1 MGFSRPRY
9 NQKARSHRSNQQ
21 TPNELNQNQDGTP
34 TDSINPPST
43 EKMSKKKQKRFE
55 SYLAKKL
62 KKDQHHQLL
71 KEIEE
76 SQSTVLDPSALV
88 STANLNSAS
97 VARTQ
102 REIKEVEAKIELRKR
117 ERAQLIISNRKR
129 KHQTFHSDDENQ
141 EEDDEKY
148 QVKKNHNWKPTQN
161 STDLIIP
168 NSFSGALTIE
178 PNEFTKNSGP
188 PKPSTS
194 DHSQSTALLTKPTL
208 GSALAPN
215 AVTRVVSKRKPK
227 TVGWKNSK
235 RRADVDQIESDE
247 DSFNSSDSAYDS
259 SSDEEKTSSKSS
271 HQPDL
276 PEEEEEWTGCQFEVE
291 NEDVESLDEEMERS
305 GSKEQQERVKGSFRD
320 WANAQLL
327 QVDNNQSEEPTLNQD
342 VDPSST
348 PIAIPTN
355 PRPQRSDTKC
365 GPLGAP
371 LDLPETDLFLHQK
384 TINVPLTRSE
394 DIKASR
400 SLLPI
405 FAEEH
410 TVMDAIRRHP
420 VVVIC
425 GETGSGKTTQLPQ
438 FLYEAGWG
446 REDGDNPGMIGI
458 TQPRR
463 VAAVSMASRVEN
475 EMGLKGKG
483 VVAFQI
489 RYEATTEHQTRLKF
503 MTDGVLLRELAAD
516 FLLSKYSVIIVD
528 EAHERS
534 VNTDVLIGVLSR
546 IVRLRLKMWREQ
558 FNKPNETGKSNQ
570 VKPLRLIIMSAT
582 LRVTDFTLNT
592 TLFSEPPP
600 VITIAARQF
609 PVAVHF
615 NRKTNGDYITES
627 YKKAS
632 KIHTRLPPGGILIF
646 LTGQLEIMNLCKKL
660 SNKYGKKSIEERK
673 KGQSKS
679 FIKLDSRRSYTTL
692 KDVEAPIVGESE
704 LNTDTVEVE
713 DIQLGKDTHDLA
725 ADVDEGHEAEEDP
738 EALDT
743 EDEDDMEENDLDLME
758 DSDVPMY
765 ILPLYSLLPTDEQMK
780 VFEDPPEDSRL
791 VVIATNVAETSLT
804 IPNIRY
810 VIDSGRAKERH
821 YDLSS
826 GIQSFEIDWISKASA
841 SQRSGRAGRTGPGHC
856 YRLYSSAVYENYFQD
871 YSKPEIQRMPIDG
884 IVLQMK
890 SMNID
895 TVTNFPFP
903 TPPDR
908 YSLRKAEVGLAHLG
922 ALTFQKGFD
931 HWCLDGEK
939 VMEARIT
946 ELGRI
951 MAQYPLTPRF
961 ARMLVSGSQHGC
973 LPYVI
978 ALVSILSVGDPFL
991 HEDVITGDD
1000 GGSDEEQLGAE
1011 IHEMTSEE
1019 LKLKEIRKSKRKRF
1033 YQIQQQYSK
1042 LGGGMS
1048 DLFKSLSVVGAY
1060 EFNKTG
1066 SSEFCEEN
1074 FLRLKAME
1082 EIHKLRKQIT
1092 KIVQKNHVGEGLVE
1106 YLSDLRPPNELQL
1119 KVLRQLITASF
1130 IDQVAIKASLLP
1142 NSSSTSNKTNQNKNH
1157 LIAYRTI
1164 GIKEEVFIH
1173 PSSILFT
1180 SSSIN
1185 SPEFIVFQELIKTKN
1200 RIWIKGITKVNQ
1212 AWLPVIGK
1220 SLCTFKSLEGI
1231 KPLKKV
1237 EDQSF
1242 HEVSKDE
1249 NQRVC
1254 FVQPRF
1260 GGPGLDFE
1268 LNPIEVIQ
1276 KKVGNR
1282 WVFV

>member
-1 MGFSRPRY
+1 M
-9 NQKARSHRSNQQ
+9 NDN
-21 TPNELNQNQDGTP
+21 
-34 TDSINPPST
+34 
-43 EKMSKKKQKRFE
+43 
-55 SYLAKKL
+55 
-62 KKDQHHQLL
+62 
-71 KEIEE
+71 
-76 SQSTVLDPSALV
+76 V
-88 STANLNSAS
+88 
-97 VARTQ
+97 
-102 REIKEVEAKIELRKR
+102 
-117 ERAQLIISNRKR
+117 
-129 KHQTFHSDDENQ
+129 
-141 EEDDEKY
+141 
-148 QVKKNHNWKPTQN
+148 
-161 STDLIIP
+161 
-168 NSFSGALTIE
+168 
-178 PNEFTKNSGP
+178 
-188 PKPSTS
+188 
-194 DHSQSTALLTKPTL
+194 
-208 GSALAPN
+208 
-215 AVTRVVSKRKPK
+215 
-227 TVGWKNSK
+227 
-235 RRADVDQIESDE
+235 IESDE

-259 SSDEEKTSSKSS
+259 SSDDEETKSKSS
-271 HQPDL
+271 DEQDPQDD
-276 PEEEEEWTGCQFEVE
+276 EEEEWTGCQFGV
-291 NEDVESLDEEMERS
+291 NDEDEESLDEEMKESDLNEGRS
-305 GSKEQQERVKGSFRD
+305 ERVKGSFRD

-327 QVDNNQSEEPTLNQD
+327 QVDDHQSEEPTLNQD
-342 VDPSST
+342 DEPPPTLIST
-348 PIAIPTN
+348 QPN
-355 PRPQRSDTKC
+355 PRPKHSDTKC

-394 DIKASR
+394 EIKASR

-446 REDGDNPGMIGI
+446 KEDGDNPGMIGI

-489 RYEATTEHQTRLKF
+489 RYEATTEKQTRLKF

-516 FLLSKYSVIIVD
+516 FLLTKYSVIIVD

-558 FNKPNETGKSNQ
+558 LNKPKENTQTNQ
-570 VKPLRLIIMSAT
+570 VTPLRLIIMSAT

-609 PVAVHF
+609 PVSVHF
-615 NRKTNGDYITES
+615 NRKTNGDYITEA

-632 KIHTRLPPGGILIF
+632 KVHTRLPPGGILIF

-660 SNKYGKKSIEERK
+660 STKYGKKAIEERK
-673 KGQSKS
+673 KRNDETI
-679 FIKLDSRRSYTTL
+679 IK
-692 KDVEAPIVGESE
+692 ESE

-725 ADVDEGHEAEEDP
+725 ADVDEGHEAEDDP

-743 EDEDDMEENDLDLME
+743 EDEDDMDENGLDLME

-765 ILPLYSLLPTDEQMK
+765 ILPLYSLLPTEEQMK

-856 YRLYSSAVYENYFQD
+856 YRLYSSAVFENYFQD

-946 ELGRI
+946 ELGRV

-991 HEDVITGDD
+991 HEDVITSED
-1000 GGSDEEQLGAE
+1000 GGSDDEQLGAE
-1011 IHEMTSEE
+1011 IHEMTNEE

-1033 YQIQQQYSK
+1033 YQVQQQYSR
-1042 LGGGMS
+1042 LGEGMS

-1060 EFNKTG
+1060 EFNRSG
-1066 SSEFCEEN
+1066 SSKFCEDN

-1092 KIVQKNHVGEGLVE
+1092 KIVQKNQVGEGLIE
-1106 YLSDLRPPNELQL
+1106 FLSDLRPPNELQL

-1130 IDQVAIKASLLP
+1130 IDQVAIKTSLLP
-1142 NSSSTSNKTNQNKNH
+1142 NSSTFNKTHQNKNH

-1164 GIKEEVFIH
+1164 GIKEDVFIH

-1220 SLCTFKSLEGI
+1220 SLCTFKTLEGI
-1231 KPLKKV
+1231 KPLQRIQ
-1237 EDQSF
+1237 EDQK
-1242 HEVSKDE
+1242 EDE
-1249 NQRVC
+1249 TQRVC

-1268 LNPIEVIQ
+1268 LSPIEVFQ